1 MSYIP
6 TPGSKL
12 RMSNRTPS
20 PWPVARSPR
29 DGTLALTLQSELA
42 ARIRKGDY
50 AVGQRLPTEAA
61 IGQEFGVSRTVVR
74 EAVSRLQAEGR
85 VVTRHGI
92 GTFVAEPANG
102 AHFRVNAQELAT
114 LTDVIDVLE
123 LRLAVETEAASL
135 AAQRRKAADL
145 RAMRL
150 ALQAFET
157 ALASGQP
164 AVEHD
169 LAFHMAI
176 ARATGNQRF
185 EGLMTALGEGAIP
198 RARLSTPGTP
208 GATEP
213 GYLAGIHA
221 EHRAILHAIQ
231 TQDPAAAAQAM
242 RAHIQ
247 QSLARRRAAF
257 PKKPAAAGRRS

>member
-1 MSYIP
+1 
-6 TPGSKL
+6 
-12 RMSNRTPS
+12 
-20 PWPVARSPR
+20 
-29 DGTLALTLQSELA
+29 
-42 ARIRKGDY
+42 
-50 AVGQRLPTEAA
+50 
-61 IGQEFGVSRTVVR
+61 
-74 EAVSRLQAEGR
+74 
-85 VVTRHGI
+85 
-92 GTFVAEPANG
+92 
-102 AHFRVNAQELAT
+102 
-114 LTDVIDVLE
+114 VIDVLE

-198 RARLSTPGTP
+198 RARLSTPGSP
-208 GATEP
+208 GDTEP

-231 TQDPAAAAQAM
+231 AQDPAAAAQAM

>member
-1 MSYIP
+1 
-6 TPGSKL
+6 
-12 RMSNRTPS
+12 MSNRTPS
-20 PWPVARSPR
+20 PSPVARSPR
-29 DGTLALTLQSELA
+29 DGTLALTLQSALA
-42 ARIRKGDY
+42 ARIRKGAY

-102 AHFRVNAQELAT
+102 AHFHVNAQELAT

-185 EGLMTALGEGAIP
+185 ESLMAALGEGAIP
-198 RARLSTPGTP
+198 RARLPTPGSP
-208 GATEP
+208 GSPAATEP

-221 EHRAILHAIQ
+221 EHRDILHAIQ
-231 TQDPAAAAQAM
+231 AQDPAAAARAM